1 MEKVIRSKGF
11 EPTGREVMYDGKTG
25 KKFAADV
32 FVGVVYYQ
40 KLHHMVAD
48 KIHARARG
56 QVQMLTKQPTEGR
69 ARGGGLRF
77 GEMERDCL
85 IAYGASMVL
94 KDRLLD
100 EADKTEIYVCEKC
113 GLIAYYDAKQRKYTC
128 KIDGDQAKISTVV
141 VAYAFKLLLQEMMSL
156 NIAPRL
162 QLKDKV

>member
-1 MEKVIRSKGF
+1 
-11 EPTGREVMYDGKTG
+11 MYDGRTG
-25 KKFAADV
+25 KSFEVDV
-32 FVGVVYYQ
+32 FIGVVYYQ

-85 IAYGASMVL
+85 IAYGASMLL

-100 EADKTEIYVCEKC
+100 ESDKTDILVCEKC
-113 GLIAYYDAKQRKYTC
+113 GLTGYHDARKRKFVC
-128 KIDGDQAKISTVV
+128 AQCGDTAPISSVS
-141 VAYAFKLLLQEMMSL
+141 VAYAFKLLLQEILSL

-162 QLKDKV
+162 HLKERI